1 MNDVFIIDAV
11 RTPIG
16 AYLGN
21 YKKTESVDLGVSCLK
36 DLFARNKKINTKEIG
51 KEFRDHKI
59 DFDFCIEKWHIK

>member
-36 DLFARNKKINTKEIG
+36 DLFARNKKTNT
-51 KEFRDHKI
+51 
-59 DFDFCIEKWHIK
+59 